1 MSVGVFIGIVYI
13 KQMIACQ
20 KFGGYMLVGV
30 FIYIV
35 YFMATIG
42 GISVSYLVS
51 LVLEV
56 CGPIGPWVGG
66 CNSFGVYMGIVYTM
80 TPI

>member
-1 MSVGVFIGIVYI
+1 MSVGVFVGIM
-13 KQMIACQ
+13 Q
-20 KFGGYMLVGV
+20 
-30 FIYIV
+30 
-35 YFMATIG
+35 TIG
-42 GISVSYLVS
+42 GISVSCLVS

-56 CGPIGPWVGG
+56 CGPFGPWVWG